1 MRDPAVTDLM
11 TLLDAEAK
19 AILAGRYS
27 VLDDLAARKT
37 ALFDALQREPSP
49 PGDLRRIARLL
60 ARNQAILA
68 AAIRGIGA
76 ARVRLADMRA
86 VRDGLQVYD
95 ESGRFASASVAR
107 PDLVKKA

>member
-1 MRDPAVTDLM
+1 MRELVVNDLAA
-11 TLLDAEAK
+11 LLEAEAD
-19 AILAGRYS
+19 AILAGQYT

-37 ALFDALQREPSP
+37 ALFDALQRVP
-49 PGDLRRIARLL
+49 PPPDDLRRIARLL
-60 ARNQAILA
+60 ARNRAILA

-95 ESGRFASASVAR
+95 RSGHFAPAPVTR